1 MNITVQ
7 RTPSAVTFI
16 PTGSAWRYLDNGTDQ
31 GTAWRARTF
40 NDAAWPSG
48 AAPLGYGDANGVLP
62 TTPLGFGPDANNKYI
77 TTYFRRTFP
86 VSNPSSVT
94 NLLVSVQRD
103 DGVIVYLNGT
113 EVFRSNMPVD
123 PIDYLTPA
131 IGAVGG
137 VDETTFYSQPVNPSL
152 LVSGNNVIAVE
163 LHQSAGNSSDII
175 LDVELTGAAFPA
187 NQGPLVNAGSDR
199 AITLPANTSLSG
211 AVSDDGLPVP
221 PGLLTFG
228 WSKMSGPGTVT
239 FPNPNSLATTAG
251 FSSTGTYVLRLTV
264 GDGAMVAT
272 DDVTVTVNGQTQ
284 PQLTIDAVSW
294 LGGATPSLRL
304 TFTAVAG
311 QTYTVQRRDALGTGT
326 WSKLA
331 DVPGQ
336 GTTQPV
342 QVTDSTVTN
351 ATTRYY
357 RVVTPQQ
364 P

>member
-1 MNITVQ
+1 
-7 RTPSAVTFI
+7 
-16 PTGSAWRYLDNGTDQ
+16 
-31 GTAWRARTF
+31 
-40 NDAAWPSG
+40 
-48 AAPLGYGDANGVLP
+48 
-62 TTPLGFGPDANNKYI
+62 
-77 TTYFRRTFP
+77 
-86 VSNPSSVT
+86 
-94 NLLVSVQRD
+94 
-103 DGVIVYLNGT
+103 
-113 EVFRSNMPVD
+113 
-123 PIDYLTPA
+123 
-131 IGAVGG
+131 
-137 VDETTFYSQPVNPSL
+137 
-152 LVSGNNVIAVE
+152 
-163 LHQSAGNSSDII
+163 
-175 LDVELTGAAFPA
+175 
-187 NQGPLVNAGSDR
+187 
-199 AITLPANTSLSG
+199 
-211 AVSDDGLPVP
+211 
-221 PGLLTFG
+221 
-228 WSKMSGPGTVT
+228 
-239 FPNPNSLATTAG
+239 
-251 FSSTGTYVLRLTV
+251 
-264 GDGAMVAT
+264 MVAT